1 MAYIIAFCVVDLL
14 NCFNFFKNIRTFCCN
29 ATYHYK
35 ISNYLNGVVMNTM
48 SNNAADL
55 ILICSAGY
63 ILLAASAAKIGSGK
77 ESGTAKVFLCSIF
90 LTPLIGF
97 GYALSSPKKNV
108 LKIVH
113 YRCPSCGLEHTSK
126 HDYCPTC
133 RKDGKRR
140 RLIKI
145 CMQTY

>member
-1 MAYIIAFCVVDLL
+1 M
-14 NCFNFFKNIRTFCCN
+14 NNMEN
-29 ATYHYK
+29 
-35 ISNYLNGVVMNTM
+35 NG
-48 SNNAADL
+48 SDL
-55 ILICSAGY
+55 IFIFAIFY
-63 ILLAASAAKIGSGK
+63 FLLAATAAKLGSGK
-77 ESGTAKVFLCSIF
+77 VSGTAKVFLCSLL
-90 LTPLIGF
+90 LTPIIGF
-97 GYALSSPKKNV
+97 AYALSSPKKNV

-133 RKDGKRR
+133 RKDGKHR